1 MPLPS
6 YLQGRYLRVSRV
18 CTGSMKF
25 LTLPATPVQVI
36 HAGQNFRK
44 KIQEFQLCRPALTDL
59 HIMVT

>member
-1 MPLPS
+1 MPLTS

-36 HAGQNFRK
+36 HAGQNFQK
-44 KIQEFQLCRPALTDL
+44 KLKNFNFAVPP
-59 HIMVT
+59 